1 MTFKH
6 IALTFNATRL

>member
-6 IALTFNATRL
+6 ISFTL

>member
-6 IALTFNATRL
+6 QNW

>member
-6 IALTFNATRL
+6 I